1 MDRPTFADRCES
13 ATRRARSRASWP
25 APLPIDLNA
34 HRPRTADRVRHQRES
49 DGQAV
54 LDRMQGRAE
63 EIARVEEDGL
73 PVCRANEPAGA
84 TANDL
89 RDAAGQR
96 RPPAHERSTRQLAR
110 VGRVTREMVRGRKSI
125 MLLGR
130 EKVGP
135 IGAPADE
142 RATRQSGAQ
151 LQCRRLALSMALII
165 RLRADALAQA
175 ELASRSCERSER
187 LAQAEP
193 ASRCCE
199 RSERLAQAGAG
210 GGNRTHTGGKP
221 HKILSLA
228 RLPVSPLRREGGR
241 IDCTTDPCKRGATV
255 EGILPRG
262 GQDARL

>member
-54 LDRMQGRAE
+54 LDRMQGRAQQ
-63 EIARVEEDGL
+63 IARVEEHGL
-73 PVCRANEPAGA
+73 PVSCANEPAGA

-165 RLRADALAQA
+165 RLRADALAKA
-175 ELASRSCERSER
+175 ELASRS
-187 LAQAEP
+187 
-193 ASRCCE
+193 CE

-228 RLPVSPLRREGGR
+228 RLPVSPLRHGR
-241 IDCTTDPCKRGATV
+241 RGPSTRNIEYIPVDVSSWRPVAV
-255 EGILPRG
+255 R
-262 GQDARL
+262 A

>member
-1 MDRPTFADRCES
+1 
-13 ATRRARSRASWP
+13 
-25 APLPIDLNA
+25 
-34 HRPRTADRVRHQRES
+34 
-49 DGQAV
+49 
-54 LDRMQGRAE
+54 MQGRAE

-110 VGRVTREMVRGRKSI
+110 VGRVTREMVRGMKSI

-175 ELASRSCERSER
+175 ELASRS
-187 LAQAEP
+187 
-193 ASRCCE
+193 CE